1 MFNEFICLFRR
12 YCGLG
17 QQEVADAAGMSI
29 EKYRSYEYG
38 LADPDED
45 ALNRLSAVFGLKE
58 SVFSLGAQHV
68 QKTFEMFEPRYAD
81 DNIFAS
87 AEDKA
92 KVKLLL
98 NMLEDEEILNIVE
111 VSRDIGEMAEELVRA
126 ANEKGGR
133 DNISVILIDPLA

>member
-98 NMLEDEEILNIVE
+98 NMLEDEETRLVLMFRTATDEQRAEIMKF
-111 VSRDIGEMAEELVRA
+111 VSDIH
-126 ANEKGGR
+126 
-133 DNISVILIDPLA
+133 DNNQ

>member
-58 SVFSLGAQHV
+58 SVFSLGAEHV

-81 DNIFAS
+81 DNIFAT

-98 NMLEDEEILNIVE
+98 NMLEDEETRLVLIFRTATDEQRAEIMKF
-111 VSRDIGEMAEELVRA
+111 VSEIH
-126 ANEKGGR
+126 
-133 DNISVILIDPLA
+133 DNNQ